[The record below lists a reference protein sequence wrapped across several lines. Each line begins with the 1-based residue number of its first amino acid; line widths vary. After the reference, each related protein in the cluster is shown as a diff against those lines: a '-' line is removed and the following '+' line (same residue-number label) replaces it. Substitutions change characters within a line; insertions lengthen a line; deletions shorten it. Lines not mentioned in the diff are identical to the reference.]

1 MKFWVHINTH
11 TYIEDN
17 YLNVLKTVFNVV
29 DFYHLNMASWDG
41 DNLTENISLYMSQN
55 VYFYLYKR
63 QQFETIDKNWYDLK
77 S

>member
-1 MKFWVHINTH
+1 MEFWVHINTH

-41 DNLTENISLYMSQN
+41 DNLTD
-55 VYFYLYKR
+55 YFFIHVTKCL
-63 QQFETIDKNWYDLK
+63 FLFI
-77 S
+77 